1 MNERKIVSGQK
12 KSREAIPPESTRPAW
27 LMETPVELKLQR
39 QQPVYGSPLK
49 LIAGPERIEAGW
61 WDDALVAR
69 DYFIAEN
76 DLGQLLW
83 IYREH
88 SEPSEHNAAT
98 ARNQSW
104 YLQGLFG

>member
-1 MNERKIVSGQK
+1 M
-12 KSREAIPPESTRPAW
+12 TRPAW
-27 LMETPVELKLQR
+27 LMETPLELKLQR
-39 QQPVYGSPLK
+39 SRPVYGSPLK

-61 WDDALVAR
+61 WDDGPAAR

-88 SEPSEHNAAT
+88 NPAEKDKEGKEDKENKGSKN
-98 ARNQSW
+98 W

>member
-1 MNERKIVSGQK
+1 
-12 KSREAIPPESTRPAW
+12 
-27 LMETPVELKLQR
+27 
-39 QQPVYGSPLK
+39 LK

-83 IYREH
+83 IYC
-88 SEPSEHNAAT
+88 EHNAAG
-98 ARNQSW
+98 AGKNQSW